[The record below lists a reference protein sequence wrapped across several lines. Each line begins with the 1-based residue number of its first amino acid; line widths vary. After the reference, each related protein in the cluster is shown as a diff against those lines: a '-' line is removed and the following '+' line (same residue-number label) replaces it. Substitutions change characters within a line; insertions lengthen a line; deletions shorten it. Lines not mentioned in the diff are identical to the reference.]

1 MKIVGVI
8 PARYGSSRF
17 QGKPLA
23 NIHGKPMIWWVYN
36 NAMSTPELDEVY
48 VATESKIIIDECNKL
63 GIKAILTSDTHLTG
77 TDRVGEV
84 ASKISADIYVVLM
97 GDEPLIKPKEISK
110 VISEMK
116 RNKSISACMLATK
129 FKNPVDVVNTT
140 TIKLAINNDDD
151 LLFMS
156 RSPIPFPKESLD
168 FAYYK
173 NMGLYAYTS
182 DVLKFF
188 VETEAGPIERAEGL
202 EMLRLIENRKRVKIV
217 KVNSD
222 SMSVDTPKDLDR
234 IRKIL
239 SKEK

>member
-23 NIHGKPMIWWVYN
+23 DIHGKPMIWWVYN
-36 NAMSTPELDEVY
+36 NAIKTPGLDEVY
-48 VATESKIIIDECNKL
+48 VATESEIIINECNKL
-63 GIKAILTSDTHLTG
+63 GINAILTATTHLTG

-84 ASKISADIYVVLM
+84 ASKIGADIYVVLM
-97 GDEPLIKPKEISK
+97 GDEPLIKSSEISK
-110 VISEMK
+110 VIKEMK
-116 RNKSISACMLATK
+116 KDKSISACMLATK

-140 TIKLAINNDDD
+140 TIKLAINKDND
-151 LLFMS
+151 LVFMS
-156 RSPIPFPKESLD
+156 RSPIPFPKESLN
-168 FAYYK
+168 FEYYK

-188 VETEAGPIERAEGL
+188 IETEAGPIESAEGL

-217 KVNSD
+217 KVNSN

>member
-23 NIHGKPMIWWVYN
+23 DIHGKPMIWWVYN
-36 NAMSTPELDEVY
+36 NAINTPELDEVY
-48 VATESKIIIDECNKL
+48 VATESEIIINECNKW
-63 GIKAILTSDTHLTG
+63 GINAILTADTHLTG

-84 ASKISADIYVVLM
+84 ASKINADIYVVLM
-97 GDEPLIKPKEISK
+97 GDEPLIKSDEISK
-110 VISEMK
+110 VIKEMK
-116 RNKSISACMLATK
+116 KDRSISACMLATK

-140 TIKLAINNDDD
+140 TIKLAINKEND

-156 RSPIPFPKESLD
+156 RSPIPFPKESLN
-168 FAYYK
+168 FEYYK

-188 VETEAGPIERAEGL
+188 VETEAGPVESAEGL
-202 EMLRLIENRKRVKIV
+202 EMFRLIENRKRVKIV
-217 KVNSD
+217 KVNSN

>member
-23 NIHGKPMIWWVYN
+23 DIHGKPMIWWVYN
-36 NAMSTPELDEVY
+36 NAINTPELDEVY
-48 VATESKIIIDECNKL
+48 VATESEIIINECNKW
-63 GIKAILTSDTHLTG
+63 GINAILTADTHLTG

-84 ASKISADIYVVLM
+84 ASKINADIYVVLM
-97 GDEPLIKPKEISK
+97 GDEPLIKSDEISK
-110 VISEMK
+110 VIKEMK
-116 RNKSISACMLATK
+116 KDRSISACMLATK

-140 TIKLAINNDDD
+140 TIKLAINKENN

-156 RSPIPFPKESLD
+156 RSPIPFPKESLN
-168 FAYYK
+168 FEYYK

-188 VETEAGPIERAEGL
+188 VETEAGPIESAEGL

-217 KVNSD
+217 KVNSN